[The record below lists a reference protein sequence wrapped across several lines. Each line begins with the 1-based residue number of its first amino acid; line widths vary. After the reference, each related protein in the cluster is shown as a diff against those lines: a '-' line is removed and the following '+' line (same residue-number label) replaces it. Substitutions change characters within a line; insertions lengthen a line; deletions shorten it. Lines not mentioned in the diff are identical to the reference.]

1 MNIEIQTLIEIYKQE
16 IERLQNENITLRCQL
31 LQIEKD
37 NKKEVAI
44 KEEEK

>member
-16 IERLQNENITLRCQL
+16 IERLQNENIMLKAQL

-37 NKKEVAI
+37 NKKEVVI
-44 KEEEK
+44 KEEE

>member
-37 NKKEVAI
+37 NKKEVVI
-44 KEEEK
+44 KEEE

>member
-16 IERLQNENITLRCQL
+16 IERLQNENIMLKAQL

-37 NKKEVAI
+37 KKKEVAI

>member
-37 NKKEVAI
+37 SKKEVAI